1 MHFII
6 SPAKTF
12 IKKPRHLLK
21 DDELSPLLFPKECD
35 EVARATT
42 QIPFEDFAKMLKIS
56 AKMKGEV
63 AQQWQD
69 FYVGSS
75 ALLATLEAYNGM
87 VFKKT
92 GAKDFEY
99 SDWHY
104 AQEHLTICSFLY
116 GLLRPMDGIRPYR
129 MEGDVMLGLE
139 RGANVFEYWR
149 DLLTPKLIE
158 RVKAGGDN
166 TLFYLA
172 SEEMKQLFH
181 WKEVEQEL
189 NVVTPHFL
197 TRQEDG
203 SLKQI
208 VIYTKMCR
216 GTMLKAII
224 KHQIEN
230 LEELK
235 TLSPQGFSYSPQESD
250 AQNYYYILEQL

>member
-1 MHFII
+1 MHSII

-12 IKKPRHLLK
+12 AKKPLKLLK
-21 DDELSPLLFPKECD
+21 DEELSPLLFPKECD
-35 EVARATT
+35 AIVQATT
-42 QIPFEDFAKMLKIS
+42 ELPFDDFAKMLKIS
-56 AKMKGEV
+56 AKMKAGI
-63 AQQWQD
+63 AQAWQE
-69 FYVGSS
+69 FYLGASPVMP
-75 ALLATLEAYNGM
+75 TLEAYSGM
-87 VFKKT
+87 VYKKT
-92 GAKDFEY
+92 DAPSFETE
-99 SDWHY
+99 DWLY
-104 AQEHLTICSFLY
+104 AQEHLSICSFLY

-181 WKEVEQEL
+181 WKKVEQEL

-197 TRQEDG
+197 TRKEDG

-224 KHQIEN
+224 KHQIED

-235 TLSPQGFSYSPQESD
+235 ALSPQGFSYSPKDSD

>member
-129 MEGDVMLGLE
+129 MEGSVSLGLE

-158 RVKAGGDN
+158 RVKASGDN
-166 TLFYLA
+166 TLLYLA

-181 WKEVEQEL
+181 WKKVEKEL
-189 NVVTPHFL
+189 KVVTPHFM
-197 TRQEDG
+197 TRQADG

-208 VIYTKMCR
+208 VIYTKMAR
-216 GTMLKAII
+216 GSMLNAVI
-224 KHQIEN
+224 KNQIES
-230 LEELK
+230 LDEVRALRPEGF
-235 TLSPQGFSYSPQESD
+235 TLSDKDSTDKDFL
-250 AQNYYYILEQL
+250 YILDNL

>member
-1 MHFII
+1 MHSII

-12 IKKPRHLLK
+12 AKKPLNLLQK
-21 DDELSPLLFPKECD
+21 EEQTDLLFPQECD
-35 EVARATT
+35 ELVQATT
-42 QIPFEDFAKMLKIS
+42 QIPFDDFAKMLKIS
-56 AKMKGEV
+56 AKMKEGI
-63 AQQWQD
+63 AQTWQE
-69 FYVGSS
+69 FYLGTS
-75 ALLATLEAYNGM
+75 AVMPTLEAYSGM

-92 GAKDFEY
+92 NAKSFDAD
-99 SDWHY
+99 DWTY
-104 AQEHLTICSFLY
+104 AQSHLSVCSFLY

-129 MEGDVMLGLE
+129 MEGNVVLGLE

-181 WKEVEQEL
+181 WSLVEQEL
-189 NVVTPHFL
+189 KVVTPQFL
-197 TRQEDG
+197 TRQANG

-208 VIYTKMCR
+208 VIYTKMAR
-216 GTMLKAII
+216 GTMLNAII
-224 KHQIEN
+224 KGRIES

-235 TLSPQGFSYSPQESD
+235 ALKPEGFSFSD
-250 AQNYYYILEQL
+250 EHSDEKNYVYILDSL